1 MTTTQ
6 EDIYSEIKISL
17 SQVGLYSAD
26 GNGTPGENT
35 WRISTEPYL
44 LSVKELEFIDQLGG
58 DLLKFYRVLNQF
70 YLDSAKGKLPGWIA
84 EYLDSGKPP
93 HLVDYGRMKRF
104 KKDLPGIIRPDLIV
118 TEAGFSVTEL
128 DSVPGGFGL
137 TARLMSLYQ
146 KDGNNII
153 GQENGGI
160 LELFY
165 KMIEDVSGVANGVF
179 GIIISDEAE
188 DYRREMV
195 YLADCLQEKGFPVYA
210 VHPAE
215 VIFKEE
221 GLFVQGGDDEVRLD
235 AVYRFFELF
244 DLKNIPKSDL
254 FLYSNKKGRV
264 KITPPVKPFLEEKLS
279 MALFHHPAL
288 TALWKNALGPET
300 FATLSHLIPKTWIL
314 DNREMPPHG
323 VIPGLVV
330 GQAPIQSWQELLPLS
345 QKERELVIKPS
356 GFSPDSWG
364 SRGVVVG
371 HDVSSAEWQETLENR
386 LAEFPQHPSVLQ
398 VFHKGKTVESSYY
411 KPETGEM
418 VQMKSRVR
426 LTPYYFIVKGASRLG
441 GILATLCPHNKKKIH
456 GMSEAIMVPCAVKR

>member
-6 EDIYSEIKISL
+6 ADIYSEIKISL
-17 SQVGLYSAD
+17 SQAGLYSAD
-26 GNGTPGENT
+26 GNGSPGENN

-44 LSVKELEFIDQLGG
+44 LSAEELGFIDQLGHH
-58 DLLKFYRVLNQF
+58 LLKFYTVLNQF
-70 YLDSAKGKLPGWIA
+70 YFDSAKGKLPGWIA

-118 TEAGFSVTEL
+118 TEDGFSVTEL

-146 KDGNNII
+146 KDGKNII

-160 LELFY
+160 AELFY
-165 KMIEDVSGVANGVF
+165 KMVADVSGVPNGTL
-179 GIIISDEAE
+179 GIIVSDEAK
-188 DYRREMV
+188 DYRSEMI
-195 YLADCLQEKGFPVYA
+195 YLANRLREKGFPVYT

-215 VIFKEE
+215 VIFKED
-221 GLFVQGGDDEVRLD
+221 GLFVQDGGGEVRLD
-235 AVYRFFELF
+235 VVYRFYELF
-244 DLKNIPKSDL
+244 DLKNIPKSEL

-288 TALWKNALGPET
+288 TALWKNALGTET
-300 FATLSHLIPKTWIL
+300 FATLSHLIPQTWVL
-314 DNREMPPHG
+314 DNREVPPHG

-330 GQAPIQSWQELLPLS
+330 RQAPVQSWQELFPLGR
-345 QKERELVIKPS
+345 KEREFVVKPS

-371 HDVSSAEWQETLENR
+371 HDVSTAEWRETLEKR
-386 LAEFPQHPSVLQ
+386 LAEFPQQPSVLQ
-398 VFHKGKTVESSYY
+398 VFHKGKTVVSSYY
-411 KPETGEM
+411 RPETGEM
-418 VQMKSRVR
+418 VEMKSRVR
-426 LTPYYFIVKGASRLG
+426 LTPYYFVVKGKSRLG
-441 GILATLCPHNKKKIH
+441 GILATLCPHDKKKIH
-456 GMSEAIMVPCAVKR
+456 GMTEAIMVPCAVKR

>member
-1 MTTTQ
+1 MTVTQ

-17 SQVGLYSAD
+17 SRDGLYSAD
-26 GNGTPGENT
+26 GNGNPGENT

-44 LSVKELEFIDQLGG
+44 LLAEELDFIDRLG
-58 DLLKFYRVLNQF
+58 DHLLKFYTVLNQF

-146 KDGNNII
+146 KDGKNII

-160 LELFY
+160 LDLFY
-165 KMIEDVSGVANGVF
+165 KMVEDVSGVPNGVF
-179 GIIISDEAE
+179 GIIVSDEAE
-188 DYRREMV
+188 DYRREMI
-195 YLADCLQEKGFPVYA
+195 YLADRLKEKGFPVYA

-215 VIFKEE
+215 VVFKEE
-221 GLFVQGGDDEVRLD
+221 GLFVQDGDDEVRLD

-244 DLKNIPKSDL
+244 DLKNIPKSEL

-288 TALWKNALGPET
+288 AALWKNALGPET
-300 FATLSHLIPKTWIL
+300 FATLSHLIPQTWVL

-330 GQAPIQSWQELLPLS
+330 RQAPVQDWQELFSLG
-345 QKERELVIKPS
+345 QKERELVVKPS

-371 HDVSSAEWQETLENR
+371 HDVSSAEWQETLESR
-386 LAEFPQHPSVLQ
+386 LAEFPHHPSVLQ
-398 VFHKGKTVESSYY
+398 VFHKGKTVVSSYY
-411 KPETGEM
+411 RPETGEM
-418 VQMKSRVR
+418 VEMKSRVR
-426 LTPYYFIVKGASRLG
+426 LTPYYFVVKGKSHLG

-456 GMSEAIMVPCAVKR
+456 GMTEAIMVPCAVKR